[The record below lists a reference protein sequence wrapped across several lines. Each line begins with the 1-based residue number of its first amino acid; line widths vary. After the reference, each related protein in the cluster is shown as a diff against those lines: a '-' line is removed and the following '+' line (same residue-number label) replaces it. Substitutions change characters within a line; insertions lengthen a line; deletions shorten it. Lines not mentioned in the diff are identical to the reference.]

1 MNKIRYIRKRF
12 QDMLQLYI
20 GNDVC
25 LYMKCLY
32 FLDWLFA
39 FLIQGASVSDYFGY
53 GFYKKRINGRNEYI
67 TYRRFCKIQNICN
80 KIEDRDLCRNK
91 IKFNKYFFDF
101 LGRKSLDVNNSSF
114 EDFKSFFERNREVF
128 VKEISSYRGKGV
140 KMYSFDNID
149 ILQLYTNLKSEKN
162 NHYILEEKIVQA
174 EALAE
179 FHPWSINTI
188 RIVTL
193 YDNIEDI
200 VYFMSARLRMGNKQ
214 NVVDNFHYE
223 GIGANVDIETGIIDS
238 VGYNVRNEFFF
249 NHPITGKQIIG
260 FKIPYWQECKEFVMK
275 AARHIPTVRYVGWD
289 IVLLEGG
296 KFLLIEGNDNADH
309 DFQQLHYRGLWKE
322 YKKMLK
328 QLRRDV

>member
-1 MNKIRYIRKRF
+1 MNK
-12 QDMLQLYI
+12 M
-20 GNDVC
+20 
-25 LYMKCLY
+25 
-32 FLDWLFA
+32 
-39 FLIQGASVSDYFGY
+39 
-53 GFYKKRINGRNEYI
+53 
-67 TYRRFCKIQNICN
+67 
-80 KIEDRDLCRNK
+80 
-91 IKFNKYFFDF
+91 KFNKYFFDF
-101 LGRKSLDVNNSSF
+101 LGRKSMDVNNSSF
-114 EDFKSFFERNREVF
+114 EEFKSFFEKNREVF

-149 ILQLYTNLKSEKN
+149 ILQLYANLKSEKN
-162 NHYILEEKIVQA
+162 SHYILEEKIVQA
-174 EALAE
+174 ETLAE

-193 YDNIEDI
+193 YDNIKDI

-296 KFLLIEGNDNADH
+296 KFLLVEGNDNADH
-309 DFQQLHYRGLWKE
+309 DFQQLHYRGLWKD
-322 YKKMLK
+322 YKKILK
-328 QLRRDV
+328 QLKRDL